1 MSVGKT
7 SPISLSE
14 PLSYKRRGK
23 PQRAMAEIRRML
35 LQKISGQITKS
46 PLPATAGMNISLSNP
61 RRFQ

>member
-14 PLSYKRRGK
+14 RSSYKRRGK

-35 LQKISGQITKS
+35 LQRISGQIEKEA
-46 PLPATAGMNISLSNP
+46 LPASARTNISLSNP